1 MNIKIKVIA
10 ALAIFA
16 VSLSRVQAYAEG
28 VFLCMRANESVAIT
42 ADENNNLKYIE
53 MKASN
58 DAVVYPQISTDGNT
72 YLPFRFICEAAGLK
86 DAADIPAE
94 LPEGCFRYLDE
105 AHAYDGIPKVE
116 IRCGGKYY
124 YHNIDESFQYETD
137 SGEVRTVSI
146 YNIRGS
152 IYMPMAYLAKI
163 TGSSAIWQED
173 LGQIMFISGDLDRG
187 EFLQENNML
196 RRDKEIF
203 MEFDYFNNNIIDTP
217 LYLKSDG
224 ITVQNLSLEITDFPK
239 VKSVTRSGRD
249 IYYINENGVVS
260 IKSEDIN
267 DGAPF
272 SFTDKDGN
280 SFEVL
285 ADTVMVVQ
293 NKLYGVQISAN
304 GEKYGRLFS
313 ANLDGTE
320 FGYLNEQNVYNL
332 ILKKDG
338 IDLYMFYCEAAT
350 RDTIHMIKVSTMDDY
365 EIEITNHNHENVF
378 SDIKQ
383 FAVGDKTIYWLD
395 ESGALHITDTEYAVE
410 DIEIVRVD
418 DENTKLFTEAGSG
431 ETLNNIISMNFD
443 YINNVLYVTQV
454 DDTYK
459 VFYYTN
465 KKGAFT
471 RLESGY
477 EEFNGVALFSNLGYR
492 DEYAKAKGYRIVV
505 TPLIYENGTIKV
517 IESEVMR
524 Y

>member
-1 MNIKIKVIA
+1 
-10 ALAIFA
+10 
-16 VSLSRVQAYAEG
+16 
-28 VFLCMRANESVAIT
+28 
-42 ADENNNLKYIE
+42 
-53 MKASN
+53 
-58 DAVVYPQISTDGNT
+58 
-72 YLPFRFICEAAGLK
+72 
-86 DAADIPAE
+86 
-94 LPEGCFRYLDE
+94 
-105 AHAYDGIPKVE
+105 
-116 IRCGGKYY
+116 
-124 YHNIDESFQYETD
+124 
-137 SGEVRTVSI
+137 
-146 YNIRGS
+146 
-152 IYMPMAYLAKI
+152 MPMAYLAKI

-320 FGYLNEQNVYNL
+320 FGYLNERNVYNL

-338 IDLYMFYCEAAT
+338 IDLYMYYCDAAT

-465 KKGAFT
+465 KKGVFT